1 MSLSLVAEQEL
12 IHRAQWG
19 DDRAFEEL
27 IEVYSPRLYRTIRR
41 LCQDDSEAEAVLQET
56 FWRIW
61 RNLAHYQDERP
72 LFPYLVT
79 IAVNQLRDQWR
90 ALRRT
95 DSVELSDAAEEI
107 PEDAPLPEVQVQALQ
122 DREQLAA
129 AIQGLP
135 PAYRAVIVLRY
146 QADLSYEEIANAL
159 KLPVNTV
166 RVHLYRAKTLL
177 RQSLENSNG

>member
-19 DDRAFEEL
+19 DDQAFEEL
-27 IEVYSPRLYRTIRR
+27 IEAYSPRLFRAIRR
-41 LCQDDSEAEAVLQET
+41 LCQDDGEAEAVMQET
-56 FWRIW
+56 FWRVW
-61 RNLAHYQDERP
+61 RNLAHYQSDRP

-90 ALRRT
+90 TQHGQNDA
-95 DSVELSDAAEEI
+95 DLSEAVEEI
-107 PEDAPLPEVQVQALQ
+107 PEDAPLPELQVQALQ
-122 DREQLAA
+122 DREQLASA
-129 AIQGLP
+129 VQGLP

-146 QADLSYEEIANAL
+146 QADLSYEEVASAL

-166 RVHLYRAKTLL
+166 RVQLYRAKALL
-177 RQSLENSNG
+177 RQSLENQNG

>member
-19 DDRAFEEL
+19 DDLAFEEL
-27 IEVYSPRLYRTIRR
+27 IEVYSPRLYRAIRR
-41 LCQDDSEAEAVLQET
+41 LCQDDGEAEAVLQET
-56 FWRIW
+56 FWRVW
-61 RNLAHYQDERP
+61 RNLAHYQDDRP

-90 ALRRT
+90 TQQGKNDIDLNEA
-95 DSVELSDAAEEI
+95 VEELPVDE
-107 PEDAPLPEVQVQALQ
+107 PQPEVQVQALQ
-122 DREQLAA
+122 DREQLAG

-146 QADLSYEEIANAL
+146 QADLSYEEIAGAL

-166 RVHLYRAKTLL
+166 RVHLYRAKALL
-177 RQSLENSNG
+177 RQSMENWNG